1 MIKGVN
7 RQIIEVTQIDNS
19 YFERAWLVIKPEY
32 MNVGANTIDAE
43 ADRYLKNL
51 KPPYTFRTG
60 KAFLYWLVRLGGAAV
75 AGGALTATVMLSGV
89 FG

>member
-7 RQIIEVTQIDNS
+7 RQIIEVTQVDNN

-32 MNVGANTIDAE
+32 MNVGANTLDRE

-51 KPPYTFRTG
+51 KPPYTFRNG
-60 KAFLYWLVRLGGAAV
+60 RAFLYWLVRLGGAAAVGSVLTV
-75 AGGALTATVMLSGV
+75 AIIQSGIV
-89 FG
+89 G